1 MKKCKFIYLAM
12 LGVFAVSTAQA
23 LPYDQKYWN
32 QKLQIEPFRLPLP
45 PVGYQVEYID
55 LNGDG
60 KPDAI
65 KSVTVNDTPI
75 LWLDDD
81 GNMKEGDI
89 EGDIINDCLLIDR
102 NKDGIYGGQGDL
114 IIDWVD
120 TDDDGKADMQIVIEY
135 PEKNTGEVW
144 PNGHY
149 MIMRDLDK
157 DNIFNYINWN
167 DFSLRCWDKNG
178 VCDFYEDYS
187 GQTMFMKIHTST
199 YDIKDLRLNW
209 ENPFLFYDEDGDGL
223 TEMAIRFVDSPK
235 IKDRSKPSNSYVN
248 RQLEGRIDWVSM
260 AVDLDNDNGPG
271 NEFDFDFTIGFQGK
285 GFDYTDQVHKVN
297 NLRGMPEA
305 DKFFMDTRYRQ
316 LTEFLY
322 PDHKSAKEM
331 IFKRGE
337 WSRVNFVYD
346 EDDDCGR
353 WERVEF
359 YDPLDPFKIG
369 WKNGGIDNNKQS
381 DAAGD
386 RGEWDMD
393 NSGKG
398 KLYVGKFD
406 GRLHLYGAEW
416 GCWRIDQNAN
426 YYQGWD
432 RMWMGMDRQ
441 PGKFGTVK
449 YTDKDDNGF
458 FDYIEYDLDGD
469 KKFEMTIDLK
479 ALGLDDRCEL
489 IDIST
494 FKYKDY
500 TSMMKKMSKS
510 MWKNAMTAVQVAHK
524 YNVQTLWYA
533 KLMQALSVRQ
543 QYNNGYWLQFYI
555 YKDLEHTFMQ
565 KGDQEKLKQLT
576 VAYYSG
582 NWKSM
587 LK

>member
-1 MKKCKFIYLAM
+1 MNRLSACIVMSIGLFFWGINSVSHAQMKSVKESCIA
-12 LGVFAVSTAQA
+12 S
-23 LPYDQKYWN
+23 
-32 QKLQIEPFRLPLP
+32 FRMPLP
-45 PVGYQVEYID
+45 PPGFKPKLED

-60 KPDAI
+60 KPEAI
-65 KSVTVNDTPI
+65 YSMTGDSVPI
-75 LWLDDD
+75 LWIDDD
-81 GNMKEGDI
+81 RDMKWTDI
-89 EGDIINDCLLIDR
+89 EGDMDNDCLLIDR
-102 NKDGIYGGQGDL
+102 NKDGIYGGDGDL
-114 IIDWVD
+114 VIDWVD
-120 TDDDGKADMQIVIEY
+120 SDNDGKADLQIVMDY
-135 PEKNTGEVW
+135 PAVHATEVW
-144 PNGHY
+144 PNGHV
-149 MIMRDLDK
+149 MILLDTDK
-157 DNIFNYINWN
+157 DNIFNYIDWN
-167 DFSLRCWDKNG
+167 TYQIKSWNKSGRAA
-178 VCDFYEDYS
+178 FYTDYS
-187 GQTMFMKIHTST
+187 GQSAFTKMHVAT
-199 YDIKDLRLNW
+199 YNMGDLRLNW
-209 ENPFLFYDEDGDGL
+209 ENPFLFYDPDKDGL
-223 TEMAIRFVDSPK
+223 SEIAVRLLDSPST
-235 IKDRSKPSNSYVN
+235 KDEKASWNDYVN
-248 RQLEGRIDWVSM
+248 MQLEGVIDWVSIS
-260 AVDLDNDNGPG
+260 VDLDNDNAPG
-271 NEFDFDFTIGFQGK
+271 NDFDFDFTLGLRGG
-285 GFDYTDQVHKVN
+285 GFDYMDQVHVFKN
-297 NLRGMPEA
+297 MRGLPEA
-305 DKFFMDTRYRQ
+305 DKFFMDPRWRQ
-316 LTEFLY
+316 MDELIY
-322 PDHKSAKEM
+322 PDHKNAFDLIFNRGKWESAH
-331 IFKRGE
+331 
-337 WSRVNFVYD
+337 FVYD
-346 EDDDCGR
+346 EDDDCHR

-359 YDPLDPFKIG
+359 YEARDPFKVG
-369 WKNGGIDNNKQS
+369 AGNGGLDHNTQA

-393 NSGKG
+393 CSGKG
-398 KLYVGKFD
+398 NLYISPLD

-489 IDIST
+489 IDISI

>member
-81 GNMKEGDI
+81 GNMKKGDI
-89 EGDIINDCLLIDR
+89 EGDMINDCLLIDR

-135 PEKNTGEVW
+135 PKKNTGEVW

-305 DKFFMDTRYRQ
+305 DKFFMDPRYRQ

-416 GCWRIDQNAN
+416 GCWRVDQNTE

-432 RMWMGMDRQ
+432 RLWINKN
-441 PGKFGTVK
+441 PKKFATVK
-449 YTDKDDNGF
+449 YTDKNGNGF
-458 FDYIEYDLDGD
+458 LDYVEYDMDGD
-469 KKFEMTIDLK
+469 GKFETVFDLK
-479 ALGLDDRCEL
+479 ALGIDDRAKL
-489 IDIST
+489 IDVSSFT
-494 FKYKDY
+494 YRDY
-500 TSMMKKMSKS
+500 TKMMKRMSDGI
-510 MWKNAMTAVQVAHK
+510 WERAQTAVRVAHK
-524 YNVQTLWYA
+524 YGLNTSWYA
-533 KLMQALSVRQ
+533 WWIEALSMREK
-543 QYNNGYWLQFYI
+543 YHRGYWLQYYLFQDLMNYGLRTGD
-555 YKDLEHTFMQ
+555 KDLQQ
-565 KGDQEKLKQLT
+565 KLV
-576 VAYYSG
+576 VAYCSG
-582 NWKSM
+582 NWKS
-587 LK
+587 LL

>member
-1 MKKCKFIYLAM
+1 MNRLSACIVMSIGLFFWGINSVSHAQMKSVKESCIA
-12 LGVFAVSTAQA
+12 S
-23 LPYDQKYWN
+23 
-32 QKLQIEPFRLPLP
+32 FRMPLP
-45 PVGYQVEYID
+45 PPGFKPKLED

-60 KPDAI
+60 KPEAI
-65 KSVTVNDTPI
+65 YSMTGDSVPI
-75 LWLDDD
+75 LWIDDD
-81 GNMKEGDI
+81 RDMKWTDI
-89 EGDIINDCLLIDR
+89 EGDMDNDCLLIDR
-102 NKDGIYGGQGDL
+102 NKDGIYGGDGDL
-114 IIDWVD
+114 VIDWVD
-120 TDDDGKADMQIVIEY
+120 SDNDGKADLQIVMDY
-135 PEKNTGEVW
+135 PAVHATEVW
-144 PNGHY
+144 PNGHV
-149 MIMRDLDK
+149 MILLDTDK
-157 DNIFNYINWN
+157 DNIFNYIDWN
-167 DFSLRCWDKNG
+167 TYQIKSWNKSGRAA
-178 VCDFYEDYS
+178 FYTDYS
-187 GQTMFMKIHTST
+187 GQSAFTKMHVAT
-199 YDIKDLRLNW
+199 YNMGDLRLNW
-209 ENPFLFYDEDGDGL
+209 ENPFLFYDPDKDGL
-223 TEMAIRFVDSPK
+223 SEIAVRLLDSPST
-235 IKDRSKPSNSYVN
+235 KDEKASWNDYVN
-248 RQLEGRIDWVSM
+248 MQLEGVIDWVSIS
-260 AVDLDNDNGPG
+260 VDLDNDNAPG
-271 NEFDFDFTIGFQGK
+271 NDFDFDFTLGLRGG
-285 GFDYTDQVHKVN
+285 GFDYMDQVHVFKN
-297 NLRGMPEA
+297 MRGLPEA
-305 DKFFMDTRYRQ
+305 DKFFMDPRWRQ
-316 LTEFLY
+316 MDELIY
-322 PDHKSAKEM
+322 PDHKNAFDLIFNRGKWESAH
-331 IFKRGE
+331 
-337 WSRVNFVYD
+337 FVYD
-346 EDDDCGR
+346 EDDDCHR

-359 YDPLDPFKIG
+359 YEARDPFKVG
-369 WKNGGIDNNKQS
+369 AGNGGLDHNTQA

-393 NSGKG
+393 CSGKG
-398 KLYVGKFD
+398 NLYISPLD

-441 PGKFGTVK
+441 PGRFGTVK

-458 FDYIEYDLDGD
+458 FDYIEYDLGGD

>member
-1 MKKCKFIYLAM
+1 MNRLSICIVMSIGLFFWGISSVSHAQMKSVKESCI
-12 LGVFAVSTAQA
+12 SS
-23 LPYDQKYWN
+23 
-32 QKLQIEPFRLPLP
+32 FRMPLP
-45 PVGYQVEYID
+45 PPGFKPKLED

-60 KPDAI
+60 KPEAI
-65 KSVTVNDTPI
+65 YSMTGDSVPI
-75 LWLDDD
+75 LWIDDD
-81 GNMKEGDI
+81 RDMKWTDI
-89 EGDIINDCLLIDR
+89 EGDMDNDCLLIDR
-102 NKDGIYGGQGDL
+102 NKDGIYGGDGDL
-114 IIDWVD
+114 VIDWVD
-120 TDDDGKADMQIVIEY
+120 SDNDGKADLQIVMDY
-135 PEKNTGEVW
+135 PAVHATEVW
-144 PNGHY
+144 PNGHV
-149 MIMRDLDK
+149 MILLDTDK
-157 DNIFNYINWN
+157 DNIFNYIDWN
-167 DFSLRCWDKNG
+167 TYQIKSWNKSGRAA
-178 VCDFYEDYS
+178 FYTDYS
-187 GQTMFMKIHTST
+187 GQSAFTKMHVAT
-199 YDIKDLRLNW
+199 YNMGDLRLNW
-209 ENPFLFYDEDGDGL
+209 ENPFLFYDPDKDGL
-223 TEMAIRFVDSPK
+223 SEMAVRLLDSPSV
-235 IKDRSKPSNSYVN
+235 KDKKASWNGYVN
-248 RQLEGRIDWVSM
+248 MQLEGVIDWVSIS
-260 AVDLDNDNGPG
+260 VDLDNDNAPG
-271 NEFDFDFTIGFQGK
+271 NDFDFDFTLGLRGG
-285 GFDYTDQVHKVN
+285 GFDYMDQVHVFKN
-297 NLRGMPEA
+297 MRGLPEA
-305 DKFFMDTRYRQ
+305 DKFFMDPRWRQ
-316 LTEFLY
+316 MNELIY
-322 PDHKSAKEM
+322 PDHKNAFDLIFNRGKWESAH
-331 IFKRGE
+331 
-337 WSRVNFVYD
+337 FVYD
-346 EDDDCGR
+346 EDDDCHR

-359 YDPLDPFKIG
+359 YEALDPFKVG
-369 WKNGGIDNNKQS
+369 AGNGGLDHNTQA

-393 NSGKG
+393 CSGKG
-398 KLYVGKFD
+398 NLYISPLD